1 MSDDPE
7 KDLTAVL
14 KKSLHSKMSRRL
26 YSLVILT
33 LLTACAN
40 VEPQVA
46 TLATTTSATT
56 ASHYQITI
64 SGFEF
69 VPDEIEVKVG
79 DTVTWVNKDVVPH
92 NVIDI
97 GNKKAVTPDLK
108 QGEKFSYVVSHAM
121 AYKCGFHPSM
131 KGGVV
136 IP

>member
-1 MSDDPE
+1 M
-7 KDLTAVL
+7 L
-14 KKSLHSKMSRRL
+14 KKSSRSKTERRL
-26 YSLVILT
+26 YSLVILA

-40 VEPQVA
+40 VEQKAISV
-46 TLATTTSATT
+46 
-56 ASHYQITI
+56 SHHQITI

-69 VPDEIEVKVG
+69 VPAEIEVRVG
-79 DTVTWVNKDVVPH
+79 DTITWINKDVVPH

-97 GNKKAVTPDLK
+97 SNKKAVTPDLM

-121 AYKCGFHPSM
+121 FYKCGFHPSM

>member
-1 MSDDPE
+1 M
-7 KDLTAVL
+7 L
-14 KKSLHSKMSRRL
+14 KKSSQSKTARRL

-40 VEPQVA
+40 VEQQA
-46 TLATTTSATT
+46 TTLAITTS
-56 ASHYQITI
+56 HHQITI

-69 VPDEIEVKVG
+69 VPDEIEVRIG
-79 DTVTWVNKDVVPH
+79 DTITWINKDVVPH
-92 NVIDI
+92 NIIDV
-97 GNKKAVTPDLK
+97 GNKKAVTPDLM

-121 AYKCGFHPSM
+121 SYKCGFHPSM